1 MSMNILEQ
9 LSLVPITG
17 KGLIRLFFSIEADKL
32 SDFPTEKLQFYWA
45 MPFLQAVQSQK
56 LLVRTYSLEN

>member
-17 KGLIRLFFSIEADKL
+17 KGLIRLFFIAVETDKL
-32 SDFPTEKLQFYWA
+32 SDFRIEKL
-45 MPFLQAVQSQK
+45 V
-56 LLVRTYSLEN
+56 LLS